1 MDTTRILTELRAE
14 RQRIDQAITAL
25 ESLGHAGASI
35 RGRRVGKPARRRRHM
50 SAAGRKRISEAAKAM
65 WARRRKKAGKA
76 STTRRMSAA
85 TRKRLSELAK
95 QRWAERKKKMK
106 KR

>member
-1 MDTTRILTELRAE
+1 MDTARILTELRAE
-14 RQRIDQAITAL
+14 RQRIDRAITAL

-35 RGRRVGKPARRRRHM
+35 RPRRAARLTRRHRM
-50 SAAGRKRISEAAKAM
+50 SGAGRKRISEAAKAM
-65 WARRRKKAGKA
+65 WVRRRKKAGKA
-76 STTRRMSAA
+76 SITRRMSAA

-106 KR
+106 TA